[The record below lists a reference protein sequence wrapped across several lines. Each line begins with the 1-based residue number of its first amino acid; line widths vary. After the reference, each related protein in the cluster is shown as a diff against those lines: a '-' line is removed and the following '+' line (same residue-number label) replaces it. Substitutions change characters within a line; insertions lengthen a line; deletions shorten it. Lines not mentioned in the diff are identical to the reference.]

1 MFQEKRYI
9 FMDEKKLVE
18 LLNELN
24 QEQISNLIDYA
35 IELKKE
41 ELNIQ

>member
-1 MFQEKRYI
+1 
-9 FMDEKKLVE
+9 MDEKKLVE
-18 LLNELN
+18 LLNDLN

>member
-1 MFQEKRYI
+1 MET
-9 FMDEKKLVE
+9 KKIIE
-18 LLNELN
+18 LLSKLN

-41 ELNIQ
+41 ELKKQ

>member
-1 MFQEKRYI
+1 
-9 FMDEKKLVE
+9 MDEKKLVE